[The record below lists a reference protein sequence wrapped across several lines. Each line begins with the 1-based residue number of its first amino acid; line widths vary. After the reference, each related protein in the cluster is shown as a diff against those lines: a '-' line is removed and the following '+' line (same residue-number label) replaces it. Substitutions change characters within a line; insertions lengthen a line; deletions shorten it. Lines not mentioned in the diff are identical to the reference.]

1 MNPILLIDNY
11 DSFTYNLAHVFFAC
25 GISLEIKKNDDDF
38 LKNNLAAYFQAIV
51 ISPGPGRPE
60 AAGHCER
67 IISRY
72 YKSLPILG
80 VCLGHQALGEFFGAK
95 LHHAPDIMHGK
106 TSKIF
111 HDGQT
116 LFKKIQLPFT
126 AMRYHSLILDKERV
140 PSCFEVSA
148 WTAGGDVMGVRHKE
162 FPLEG
167 VQFHPES
174 ILTKEGNK
182 IIKNFLVFNKLTV
195 SSLLSQGSLRAG
207 EGL

>member
-11 DSFTYNLAHVFFAC
+11 DSFTYNLAHVFFTC

-38 LKNNLAAYFQAIV
+38 LKNNLASCFQAIV

-95 LHHAPDIMHGK
+95 LRHAPGIMHGK

-111 HDGQT
+111 HDGET
-116 LFKKIQLPFT
+116 LFSKIETPLQ
-126 AMRYHSLILDKERV
+126 AMRYHSLILESEKI
-140 PSCFEVSA
+140 PSCLEVSA
-148 WTAGGDVMGVRHKE
+148 WTEEGEVMAIRHKDW
-162 FPLEG
+162 PLEC

-174 ILTKEGNK
+174 ILTKEGKK
-182 IIKNFLVFNKLTV
+182 IIKNFLVFNN
-195 SSLLSQGSLRAG
+195 LL
-207 EGL
+207 